1 MKYIAHRGL
10 IDGPNLELENNPEHI
25 IETLNLFYDCEVDLW
40 RCKNEWWL
48 GHDLP
53 KYKVDE
59 KFIGK
64 QGLWLHCK
72 NLDALLELSSRAFHY
87 EYFWHQEDDFTLT
100 SGNYI
105 WTYPGKEL
113 TRNSISVQPEAKEEW
128 WEWTKSCNNI
138 AGVCTKYV
146 KKFILETSTMSVGS
160 GEKL

>member
-25 IETLNLFYDCEVDLW
+25 TDVLYMSYDCEVDLW
-40 RCKNEWWL
+40 KIKEEWWL
-48 GHDLP
+48 GHDEP

-72 NLDALLELSSRAFHY
+72 NLDALLELSTRPIHY

-105 WTYPGKEL
+105 WTYPGKDL
-113 TRNSISVQPEAKEEW
+113 TTNSISVQPEADEAW
-128 WEWTKSCNNI
+128 WNWTKDCKNI

-146 KKFILETSTMSVGS
+146 KKFIAETGPMSVGS
-160 GEKL
+160 TTKL